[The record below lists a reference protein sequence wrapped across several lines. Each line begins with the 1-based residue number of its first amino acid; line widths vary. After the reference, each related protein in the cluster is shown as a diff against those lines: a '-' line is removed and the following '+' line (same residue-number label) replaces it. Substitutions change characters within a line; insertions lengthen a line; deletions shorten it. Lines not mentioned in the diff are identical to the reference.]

1 MNTASVCSACD
12 VGQARLQ
19 LLADSV
25 EEVGDR
31 NEWIVAGDLQ
41 ARAVDRSTYAGAGVG
56 ISFASLRRFWAVAAN
71 RNSSRAPVGPRS
83 RSRSSF
89 RMRLRWADSISTFL
103 RSRRDTRPSHD
114 SAIARAISRAPRG
127 LSAALCEWTC
137 LDNTGSSECSSDN
150 PPCWRDRAPLR
161 HH

>member
-56 ISFASLRRFWAVAAN
+56 ISFASLRRFWAVAAS

-83 RSRSSF
+83 RSRSSL
-89 RMRLRWADSISTFL
+89 RMRLRWAKSISTFL

-114 SAIARAISRAPRG
+114 LAIARAISRAPSWIERG
-127 LSAALCEWTC
+127 TLRVDVAGQHWLFRVQIRQSAVLAI
-137 LDNTGSSECSSDN
+137 
-150 PPCWRDRAPLR
+150 
-161 HH
+161 